1 MGALIQLERN
11 TGTKFKKIGIPS
23 TTDIIEASTSD
34 AARAIENI
42 GQDLIERF
50 RSGAEEVLKTK
61 DAVSALAA
69 ALAVIS
75 GCTKVTQR
83 SLLSSREVIFLSLQ
97 TITKT

>member
-1 MGALIQLERN
+1 MFILK
-11 TGTKFKKIGIPS
+11 GTKFKRVGAPTS
-23 TTDIIEASTSD
+23 ADIVEASTND
-34 AARAIENI
+34 AARSLDGIPP
-42 GQDLIERF
+42 QLIEKF

-83 SLLSSREVIFLSLQ
+83 SLLTSREVSTFFKIQ
-97 TITKT
+97 THN